1 MAQRNPEEQAAN
13 VTPATPDQPA
23 GKPTGNETTSKATRP
38 DMPDHQTGTKTTNKA
53 AATPADAED
62 ALAQVQQIASEYY
75 EKLGDLTA
83 DFAEQARGYL
93 KQSRQFVGE
102 HPASTLAGG
111 FALGV
116 LIGVLLGRD

>member
-1 MAQRNPEEQAAN
+1 MAQRNPEEQAAH
-13 VTPATPDQPA
+13 VSPATPDQPA
-23 GKPTGNETTSKATRP
+23 GKPTGNESTKASRAPMPEHTTGKQATS
-38 DMPDHQTGTKTTNKA
+38 
-53 AATPADAED
+53 AATAAETED
-62 ALAQVQQIASEYY
+62 VLAQVQEIATEYY
-75 EKLGDLTA
+75 EKLADLTA
-83 DFAEQARGYL
+83 DFSEQARGYL